1 MSRPLWQVDLFRR
14 SHPTPFTARLTRI
27 PLLGKLTKRLLFED
41 DDIVFVPMNESI
53 DPGEDIALPSDIVR
67 HFVKV
72 AGHRWIMNECICRAA
87 KKCKDHPTELGCI
100 FLGEAVL
107 GINPALGRLAS
118 VEETLEHVD
127 KCEEAGL
134 AHLIGRNKL
143 DSVWLNVEPADKL
156 LTICN
161 CCNCCCLWK
170 ILLPNAYR
178 SIAESVRR
186 PEGLEVVVSD
196 ACAGCGTCSENCF
209 SQSITIRNERAIIS
223 DACIGCGRCIPL
235 CPQNAIRV
243 SIASPE
249 SFHDDLIRKISSLV
263 QV

>member
-27 PLLGKLTKRLLFED
+27 PFLGKLAKRLLFED
-41 DDIVFVPMNESI
+41 DDIVFVPINESI
-53 DPGEDIALPSDIVR
+53 GPEENIALPSDIVR

-87 KKCKDHPTELGCI
+87 KKCEAHPIELGCI

-107 GINPALGRLAS
+107 GIHPALGRLAS

-134 AHLIGRNKL
+134 VHLIGRNKL
-143 DSVWLNVEPADKL
+143 DSVWLNVKPADKL

-170 ILLPNAYR
+170 ILLPNAHS

-196 ACAGCGTCSENCF
+196 ACVGCGTCSETCF
-209 SQSITIRNERAIIS
+209 SQSITIQNERAVIS
-223 DACIGCGRCIPL
+223 DTCIGCGRCIPL
-235 CPQNAIRV
+235 CPQDAIRV

-249 SFHDDLIRKISSLV
+249 SFQDDLIRKISSLV

>member
-27 PLLGKLTKRLLFED
+27 PFLGKLAKRLLFED
-41 DDIVFVPMNESI
+41 DDIVFVPINESI
-53 DPGEDIALPSDIVR
+53 DPEENIALPSDVVR

-87 KKCKDHPTELGCI
+87 KKCEDHPIELGCI

-134 AHLIGRNKL
+134 VHLIGRNKL
-143 DSVWLNVEPADKL
+143 DSVWLNVKPADKL

-170 ILLPNAYR
+170 ILLPNASSIDRRKCAQARGPR
-178 SIAESVRR
+178 SGRLRCVRR
-186 PEGLEVVVSD
+186 L
-196 ACAGCGTCSENCF
+196 
-209 SQSITIRNERAIIS
+209 RNVQRNLLQPVDHHTKRKSGYLGYVYRLRPVHTSLSPRCHPCEYRIS
-223 DACIGCGRCIPL
+223 
-235 CPQNAIRV
+235 
-243 SIASPE
+243 
-249 SFHDDLIRKISSLV
+249 
-263 QV
+263 

>member
-27 PLLGKLTKRLLFED
+27 PFLGKLAKRLLFED
-41 DDIVFVPMNESI
+41 DDIVFVPINESI
-53 DPGEDIALPSDIVR
+53 GPEENIALPSDIVR

-87 KKCKDHPTELGCI
+87 KKCEDHPIELGCI

-134 AHLIGRNKL
+134 VHLIGRNKL
-143 DSVWLNVEPADKL
+143 DSVWLNVKPADKL

-170 ILLPNAYR
+170 ILLPNAYP

-196 ACAGCGTCSENCF
+196 ACVGCGTCSEICF
-209 SQSITIRNERAIIS
+209 SQSITIRNEKAVIS
-223 DACIGCGRCIPL
+223 DTCIGCGRCIPL
-235 CPQNAIRV
+235 CPQKAIRV

-249 SFHDDLIRKISSLV
+249 SFQDDLIRKISSLV

>member
-27 PLLGKLTKRLLFED
+27 PLLGKLAKRLFFED
-41 DDIVFVPMNESI
+41 DDIVFIPMNEAI
-53 DPGEDIALPSDIVR
+53 DPQENIALPSDIVR
-67 HFVKV
+67 HFVRV

-87 KKCKDHPTELGCI
+87 KKCESHPVELGCI
-100 FLGEAVL
+100 FLGEAVQ

-134 AHLIGRNKL
+134 VHLIGRNKL
-143 DSVWLNVEPADKL
+143 DSVWLNVKPGDKL

-170 ILLPNAYR
+170 ILLPNAYGP
-178 SIAESVRR
+178 IAESVHR

-196 ACAGCGTCSENCF
+196 ACVGCGTCSEICF
-209 SQSITIRNERAIIS
+209 SQSIAMEDDRASIS
-223 DACIGCGRCIPL
+223 DTCIGCGRCIPV
-235 CPQNAIRV
+235 CPQNAIRLNIE
-243 SIASPE
+243 SPASFQE
-249 SFHDDLIRKISSLV
+249 DLISRIASLV